1 MLASNGRLS
10 GMATA
15 LTCCRRLRTAAVL
28 AVVLVIVC
36 GGLGLALA
44 AVTGLYA
51 GILLPPLYVLGYSA
65 LCTFLSLLLPLFK
78 RI

>member
-1 MLASNGRLS
+1 MAPTRGYHSYRGR
-10 GMATA
+10 GA
-15 LTCCRRLRTAAVL
+15 RWKIVL

-51 GILLPPLYVLGYSA
+51 GIILPPLYVVGYIA
-65 LCTFLSLLLPLFK
+65 LCTVLSLLLPLFK